1 MATVRL
7 SANNFFI
14 KGNAKILDDGTV
26 EYSEYSSDDYTA
38 AVVSKD
44 VFSFNQNKSVC
55 FSFRA
60 DPFTEIVREPTV
72 WFDDKSYC
80 FVTENKKWD
89 INGKVI
95 RTIENDN
102 FSVKG
107 SDKYMG
113 LLDGNTLYVYDL
125 SLIPVKTATTD
136 TTDTTD
142 TTTKDDKATKEPKQN
157 PIEIKQVVDF
167 DVTDDAYAY
176 VAFDEN
182 GANKVFVVSDDPNNA
197 ANAVTGANSYK
208 DESKEPTKV
217 AIGKNIAITTLRN
230 GNAYS
235 SEKGIIN
242 TEDSFNEI
250 VISGDKVACI
260 NIHNLLIVKDTNNKT
275 IKEENNISAVAL
287 GADGTI
293 STIGIDGTTT
303 GKKKYPIEIY
313 QSNDKYVV
321 FYRDGSIDNNTELK
335 PLYPFEEDA
344 SKLASMK
351 LHPILQDNS
360 AFNVLFGV
368 ETNNIDNNEV
378 KTYINKSGETTPII
392 TGGANGED
400 NFTTL
405 AKNVKGFY
413 YTKHN
418 KGSDVFFNSKG
429 QNLGEYVVEGA
440 NVLPSQLVDF
450 GNNIYKVI
458 VSFTPFGKAIR
469 VFKEINGTFIEIKA
483 KYVSLEEDP
492 FPTGRVALY
501 IRSVSSF
508 RLLEVEVTDE
518 LDTTLL
524 PEEIL
529 FRNLDMNFLQTKVAE
544 SLNKH
549 VLSYEAVARN
559 VEKQADVL
567 AKVTTE
573 AQAKLKDLEERVK
586 KLGG

>member
-1 MATVRL
+1 MATVKL

-14 KGNAKILDDGTV
+14 KGNATILDDGTI
-26 EYSEYSSDDYTA
+26 EFQSYSSDDYSA
-38 AVVSKD
+38 AIVSKD
-44 VFSFNQNKSVC
+44 VFAFNQNKSVC

-60 DPFTEIVREPTV
+60 DPFTEIVRKPTV
-72 WFDDKSYC
+72 WFDDKKYC
-80 FVTENKKWD
+80 FVTKNKEWNV
-89 INGKVI
+89 NGKVI
-95 RTIENDN
+95 RKIENEN
-102 FSVKG
+102 FYVKG
-107 SDKYMG
+107 SSKYMG
-113 LLDGNTLYVYDL
+113 LLDGNTLYIYDMTL
-125 SLIPVKTATTD
+125 LTETA
-136 TTDTTD
+136 
-142 TTTKDDKATKEPKQN
+142 KETENPDSKNTQKSKQN
-157 PIEIKQVVDF
+157 PIEITQVVDF

-182 GANKVFVVSDDPNNA
+182 GNNKVFVVSDDPENP
-197 ANAVTGANSYK
+197 ANDVTKANSYN
-208 DESKEPTKV
+208 DEEKEPTKV

-242 TEDSFNEI
+242 TEDSYNQI
-250 VISGDKVACI
+250 VISKDKIACV
-260 NIHNLLIVKDTNNKT
+260 NVHSKLIVKDTSNNT
-275 IKEENNISAVAL
+275 IKEENNVSSVAL
-287 GADGTI
+287 GSDGTI
-293 STIGIDGTTT
+293 STIAIDGTTA

-313 QSNDKYVV
+313 QSNGKSII
-321 FYRDGSIDNNTELK
+321 FYRDGSIDNDTELK
-335 PLYPFEEDA
+335 PLYPFEEDV
-344 SKLASMK
+344 SKLESMK

-392 TGGANGED
+392 VGGTNGED

-429 QNLGEYVVEGA
+429 QNLGDYVVEGA

-450 GNNIYKVI
+450 GSNIYKVV

-469 VFKEINGTFIEIKA
+469 VFKEVNGSFVEIKA

-529 FRNLDMNFLQTKVAE
+529 FRDLDMNFLQTKVAE

-549 VLSYEAVARN
+549 MLSYESLAKN
-559 VEKQADVL
+559 VEKQTDVL
-567 AKVTTE
+567 AKVTAE
-573 AQAKLKDLEERVK
+573 AQAKFKDLEERVK